1 MPRSLEFNYKGKSF
15 SCQINKIDR
24 SKLYGSVDIETR
36 DMDGALCR
44 LANIA
49 SDGKTL
55 VPYGGTA
62 YGYLNPEGEWVSR
75 KDITPVDYEG
85 NKLEEVPSSFSHS
98 IELKEKAS
106 IEAFLDHGIRL
117 SYALS
122 SVHLK
127 DYEASKAAENKV
139 DEPVMDKAFLKELG
153 KGTIFRTE
161 FSYRG
166 GVDPDPAFILQDD
179 HDTVWMLIAENSQ
192 LEFVGLEQ
200 AGVVAAT
207 QEQDEEEGSDD
218 LDFGML

>member
-1 MPRSLEFNYKGKSF
+1 MPRSLEFSYKGKSF
-15 SCQINKIDR
+15 NCQINKIDR
-24 SKLYGSVDIETR
+24 RKLYGSVDIETL
-36 DMDGALCR
+36 DMDGEVCR

-62 YGYLNPEGEWVSR
+62 YGYMNPDGEWVCR
-75 KDITPVDYEG
+75 KDITPVDYDG

-98 IELKEKAS
+98 IELQEKAS
-106 IEAFLDHGIRL
+106 IEEFLDHGIRL

-122 SVHLK
+122 SVHPK
-127 DYEASKAAENKV
+127 DYEAEAAE
-139 DEPVMDKAFLKELG
+139 DEPAMDKAFLKELA
-153 KGTIFRTE
+153 KGTIFKTE

-166 GVDPDPAFILQDD
+166 GVDPDPAFIMQDNN
-179 HDTVWMLIAENSQ
+179 DTVWMLIAENSQ

-207 QEQDEEEGSDD
+207 QEHDEEEGDDD

>member
-1 MPRSLEFNYKGKSF
+1 MARSLAFEYQGNPFR
-15 SCQINKIDR
+15 CQIDKVDR

-36 DMDGALCR
+36 DMDGNVCR

-49 SDGKTL
+49 NDGKTL

-62 YGYLNPEGEWVSR
+62 YGYLNPEQEWVCR

-85 NKLEEVPSSFSHS
+85 NKLAEVPSSFKQTLTLSETAT
-98 IELKEKAS
+98 IEE
-106 IEAFLDHGIRL
+106 FLDHGIRL
-117 SYALS
+117 SYALTAVQNDEEDES
-122 SVHLK
+122 
-127 DYEASKAAENKV
+127 DAAM
-139 DEPVMDKAFLKELG
+139 DEGFLKQLAE
-153 KGTIFRTE
+153 GTIFRTD

-179 HDTVWMLIAENSQ
+179 SGTVWMLIAEDSE

-207 QEQDEEEGSDD
+207 QEQDDDEADDD

>member
-1 MPRSLEFNYKGKSF
+1 MARSLAFDYQGNTF
-15 SCQINKIDR
+15 RCQIDKIDR

-36 DMDGALCR
+36 DMDGAVCR

-49 SDGKTL
+49 NDGKTL

-62 YGYLNPEGEWVSR
+62 YGYLNPDQEWVCR

-85 NKLEEVPSSFSHS
+85 NKLEEVPSSFKQTLP
-98 IELKEKAS
+98 ITETATLE
-106 IEAFLDHGIRL
+106 EYLDHGIRL
-117 SYALS
+117 SYALTAI
-122 SVHLK
+122 K
-127 DYEASKAAENKV
+127 NN
-139 DEPVMDKAFLKELG
+139 DEDESEPAIDSAFLEQLAEG
-153 KGTIFRTE
+153 KIFRTD

-179 HDTVWMLIAENSQ
+179 EGIVWMMIAEESE

-207 QEQDEEEGSDD
+207 QEQDEDEGDDD

>member
-1 MPRSLEFNYKGKSF
+1 MPRSLEFSYKGHSF
-15 SCQINKIDR
+15 NCQINKIDR
-24 SKLYGSVDIETR
+24 SKLYGSVDIETL
-36 DMDGALCR
+36 DMDGGVCR

-62 YGYLNPEGEWVSR
+62 YGYLNPDGEWVCR
-75 KDITPVDYEG
+75 KDIVPVDYEG
-85 NKLEEVPSSFSHS
+85 KKLEEVPSSFSHPVK
-98 IELKEKAS
+98 LKGKAS
-106 IEAFLDHGIRL
+106 IDEFLDHGIRL

-122 SVHLK
+122 SVHPK
-127 DYEASKAAENKV
+127 DHEVV
-139 DEPVMDKAFLKELG
+139 DGEGEPVMDKAFLKELG

-166 GVDPDPAFILQDD
+166 GVDPDPAFIMQDD
-179 HDTVWMLIAENSQ
+179 NETVWMLIAESSQ
-192 LEFVGLEQ
+192 LEYVGLEQ

-207 QEQDEEEGSDD
+207 QELDEDEGDDD

>member
-1 MPRSLEFNYKGKSF
+1 
-15 SCQINKIDR
+15 
-24 SKLYGSVDIETR
+24 
-36 DMDGALCR
+36 MDGAVCR

-62 YGYLNPEGEWVSR
+62 YGYLNPEGEWVCR

-98 IELKEKAS
+98 IELKQKAS
-106 IEAFLDHGIRL
+106 IEEFLDHGIRL

-122 SVHLK
+122 SVHPK
-127 DYEASKAAENKV
+127 AYKAGNEADKEDDSSNDNSD

-153 KGTIFRTE
+153 KGTIFRTD

-166 GVDPDPAFILQDD
+166 GVDPDPAFIMQDD
-179 HDTVWMLIAENSQ
+179 KDTVWMLIAENSQ

-200 AGVVAAT
+200 AGVVVAT
-207 QEQDEEEGSDD
+207 QEQDEEDGDDD